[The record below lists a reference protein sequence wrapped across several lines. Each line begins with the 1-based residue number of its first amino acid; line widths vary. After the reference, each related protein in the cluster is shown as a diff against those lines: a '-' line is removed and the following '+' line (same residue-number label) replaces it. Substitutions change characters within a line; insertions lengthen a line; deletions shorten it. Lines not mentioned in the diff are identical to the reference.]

1 MILRH
6 LRAVVALAI
15 LASAAVSAGAEPS
28 LAATVSP
35 AAPSAGRAVS
45 PGGQIGI
52 KLVQLTGSNASNI
65 RAEEYIVGRLAPGAV
80 LRREV
85 QVSNLGSAPAELTLY
100 PAAGSIARGTFQF
113 AAGHTQDD
121 MTTWISLSRSALT
134 LAAHTTASLT
144 ATVSVPKNA
153 PSGEQYGVI
162 WAQEVSKGTGN
173 VTLVSR
179 VGIRLYLSIGLGG
192 AAAAGFVLGT
202 PDSGR
207 TSAGIAFVR
216 VPVHNTGGTA
226 VDVRGTLQLS
236 GGPGGVSAGPF
247 PAETVDTLASG
258 QSYPDTF
265 TLSKSLPDGPWQAS
279 FSMVSGLITK
289 TEKVTLNFNG
299 APATAAHTS
308 KFPLVPVAAAVAALI
323 LLALAATLLTRSRR
337 TRIMRARS
345 V

>member
-6 LRAVVALAI
+6 LGAVVALAI
-15 LASAAVSAGAEPS
+15 LASAAVSAGPEAS
-28 LAATVSP
+28 LAATVSS
-35 AAPSAGRAVS
+35 AAPSAGLAAS
-45 PGGQIGI
+45 PGGEIGI
-52 KLVQLTGSNASNI
+52 KLIQLAGSDASNI
-65 RAEEYIVGRLAPGAV
+65 RAAEYIVGRLAPGAV
-80 LRREV
+80 LHREF
-85 QVSNLGSAPAELTLY
+85 QVSNLGSAPAKLTLY

-113 AAGHTQDD
+113 AVGHTQDD
-121 MTTWISLSRSALT
+121 MTTWVSLSRSTLT
-134 LAAHTTASLT
+134 LAAHITTSLT
-144 ATVSVPKNA
+144 VTVRVPRNA

-162 WAQEVSKGTGN
+162 WAQEISKGSGN

-179 VGIRLYLSIGLGG
+179 VGIRLYLSIGPGG
-192 AAAAGFVLGT
+192 AAPAGFVLGT
-202 PDSGR
+202 PVAGR

-247 PAETVDTLASG
+247 PAETVDTLAPG

-265 TLSKSLPDGPWQAS
+265 VLSKSLPDGPWQAS
-279 FSMVSGLITK
+279 FTMVSGLITK

-299 APATAAHTS
+299 APATGAHTS
-308 KFPLVPVAAAVAALI
+308 KFPVVPVAAAVAALI
-323 LLALAATLLTRSRR
+323 LLALAATLITRSRR

>member
-1 MILRH
+1 VNRH
-6 LRAVVALAI
+6 LRAVIALAI

-35 AAPSAGRAVS
+35 AGPAAS

-52 KLVQLTGSNASNI
+52 KLVQLSGSNASNI
-65 RAEEYIVGRLAPGAV
+65 RAEEYIVDRLAPGAV

-113 AAGHTQDD
+113 AVGHTQDD
-121 MTTWISLSRSALT
+121 MTTWVSLSRSTLT

-162 WAQEVSKGTGN
+162 WAQEISQGTGN

-179 VGIRLYLSIGLGG
+179 VGVRLYLSIGPGG

-202 PDSGR
+202 PVSGR

-236 GGPGGVSAGPF
+236 GGPGGISAGPF
-247 PAETVDTLASG
+247 PAETVDTLSPG

-279 FSMVSGLITK
+279 FTMVSGLITK

-299 APATAAHTS
+299 APATAAQTS
-308 KFPLVPVAAAVAALI
+308 KFPVVPVAAAVAALI